1 MIAGYIAGPSLAAYG
16 VDPVFKS
23 GSDLYNADLD
33 DEADTVS
40 FYNCSTLGYNA
51 TYNIANTDSSVSV
64 RACNLCCNALSLLIE
79 LYAIMSAVPRLM
91 QFCTYICMKKH
102 LGVQCNPDDSQSCS
116 YTYAHA

>member
-1 MIAGYIAGPSLAAYG
+1 MIVSLMWCGCAGPSLAAYG

-51 TYNIANTDSSVSV
+51 TYNIANTDSTVSVS
-64 RACNLCCNALSLLIE
+64 IP
-79 LYAIMSAVPRLM
+79 AI
-91 QFCTYICMKKH
+91 
-102 LGVQCNPDDSQSCS
+102 DSIFL
-116 YTYAHA
+116 

>member
-64 RACNLCCNALSLLIE
+64 RTCNFCCDALSVLVE
-79 LYAIMSAVPRLM
+79 L
-91 QFCTYICMKKH
+91 
-102 LGVQCNPDDSQSCS
+102 
-116 YTYAHA
+116 